1 MRDYKNVKVPKSYR
15 GEARRTT
22 VKRVQAGGAVWPRK
36 STNDLTNILLKV
48 MVVIMIAA
56 GGVLAW
62 QAYRTAMHADL
73 FVISGVDI
81 KGIKQLSDR
90 DLKDIVGTF
99 TGKNI
104 FRVDLKAAVKRAEE
118 NPWVREARIYRRLP
132 NRITIVFTERTPE
145 SILDTGTAHYLMDG
159 DGVIIE
165 KLAKDQDSSWPLP
178 VIAIKDYRARPG
190 EEVTA
195 GSLAEAKE
203 LIAEIS
209 ARGGWKLP
217 DVTVKADSPE
227 SVAVIYGGCQFKMGI
242 GPYDEKLRRL
252 AEVMEDVNKRGV
264 DIAYVDLRPER
275 QAAVMIKKTQNKV
288 QSSEHKMKR
297 R

>member
-22 VKRVQAGGAVWPRK
+22 VKRVQAAGAAWPRK
-36 STNDLTNILLKV
+36 STNELTNILLKV
-48 MVVIMIAA
+48 MIVFMIAA

-62 QAYRTAMHADL
+62 QAYRTALHADL
-73 FVISGVDI
+73 FVVSGVDI
-81 KGIKQLSDR
+81 KGVKQLSDG
-90 DLKDIVGTF
+90 DLKDIVGAF

-104 FRVDLKAAVKRAEE
+104 FRVDLSSAVKRAEG
-118 NPWVREARIYRRLP
+118 NPWVKEAHIYRRLP
-132 NRITIVFTERTPE
+132 NRITMVFVERTPE
-145 SILDTGTAHYLMDG
+145 FILDTGTARYLLDSE
-159 DGVIIE
+159 GVVIE
-165 KLAKDQDSSWPLP
+165 RLAKEQDSTWPLP

-195 GSLAEAKE
+195 GSLPDARE

-209 ARGGWKLP
+209 ARGGWKLT
-217 DVTVKADSPE
+217 DVTVKADTPE
-227 SVAVIYGGCQFKMGI
+227 TLAVLYGGCQFKMGI
-242 GPYDEKLRRL
+242 GRYDEKLRRL

-275 QAAVMIKKTQNKV
+275 QAAVMIKKTQNKL
-288 QSSEHKMKR
+288 QSSERKVKR